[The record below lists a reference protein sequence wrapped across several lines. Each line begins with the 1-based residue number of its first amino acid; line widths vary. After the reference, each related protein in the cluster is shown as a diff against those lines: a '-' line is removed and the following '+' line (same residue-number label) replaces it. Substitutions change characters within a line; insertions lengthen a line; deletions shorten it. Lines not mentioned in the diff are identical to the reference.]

1 MRIENRKA
9 RFDYEV
15 LETLEAGVVLLGA
28 EVKAIKAGQ
37 VSLEGSRVVE
47 IGGRYFVLGMQ
58 VPEYKYSHQE
68 GYDSMRTKELL
79 LKKSEM
85 INLASKKTS
94 SGLTLVP
101 LSVYNKGALI
111 KLELGLVRGKK
122 KYEKR
127 EEMKKKAINKEL
139 AKRLKK

>member
-9 RFDYEV
+9 KFDYQV
-15 LETLEAGVVLLGA
+15 VGSLEAGVVLLGA

-37 VSLEGSRVVE
+37 ASLEGSRVIE
-47 IGGRYFVLGMQ
+47 KEGRLFVIGMQ
-58 VPEYKYSHQE
+58 IPEYKFSHQE
-68 GYDSMRTKELL
+68 GYDPLRTRELL
-79 LKKSEM
+79 LKKREM
-85 INLASKKTS
+85 LELASKKVS
-94 SGLTLVP
+94 SGLTLIP
-101 LSVYNKGALI
+101 LAVYNKGALI

-127 EEMKKKAINKEL
+127 EEMKKKAINKEM

>member
-9 RFDYEV
+9 KFDYQVVES
-15 LETLEAGVVLLGA
+15 LEAGIVLSGA
-28 EVKAIKAGQ
+28 EVKAIKSGQ
-37 VSLEGSRVVE
+37 VNLEGARVIE
-47 IGGRYFVLGMQ
+47 KDGRLVVIGMQ
-58 VPEYKYSHQE
+58 VLEYKFSHQE
-68 GYDSMRTKELL
+68 GYDPLRTKELL
-79 LKKSEM
+79 LKKGELL
-85 INLASKKTS
+85 NLASKRMS
-94 SGLTLVP
+94 SGLTLIP